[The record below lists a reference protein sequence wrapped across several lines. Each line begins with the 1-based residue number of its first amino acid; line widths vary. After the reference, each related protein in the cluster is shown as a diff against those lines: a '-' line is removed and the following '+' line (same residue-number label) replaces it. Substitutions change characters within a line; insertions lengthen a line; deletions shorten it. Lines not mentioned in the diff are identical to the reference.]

1 MEFIAITLN
10 FSAQTTSI
18 ATQENIESKLEK
30 KKKKSRGA
38 KGTLKTLVFIDDVNM
53 PAFTIVS
60 SCFGRRSRSLRS
72 FVQQPH
78 LGVADRYS
86 ARDLCANSIF

>member
-1 MEFIAITLN
+1 MLTKISKPVFVTGMTGTGKSMMIQNFISDNSVQMEFIAITLN

-53 PAFTIVS
+53 PAVE
-60 SCFGRRSRSLRS
+60 
-72 FVQQPH
+72 
-78 LGVADRYS
+78 
-86 ARDLCANSIF
+86 

>member
-1 MEFIAITLN
+1 MELIAITLN

-53 PAFTIVS
+53 PAVE
-60 SCFGRRSRSLRS
+60 
-72 FVQQPH
+72 
-78 LGVADRYS
+78 
-86 ARDLCANSIF
+86 

>member
-10 FSAQTTSI
+10 FSSQTTSI

-38 KGTLKTLVFIDDVNM
+38 KGTLKTLVFIDDVNT
-53 PAFTIVS
+53 PAVE
-60 SCFGRRSRSLRS
+60 
-72 FVQQPH
+72 
-78 LGVADRYS
+78 
-86 ARDLCANSIF
+86 